1 MLLALASGLLMTL
14 YSALYRLVK
23 KDIDNSTVLILRGV
37 IQVFFLALLFVTS
50 LKYFFNNFVGLKSN
64 YSLIPV
70 NSWNFWNYTFPTFK
84 HFFDNENSLCCW
96 ICQCWI
102 INYNHNLQCGFW
114 ISLFN
119 SVRANSAKDEI
130 FTFKTYQRLCQ

>member
-70 NSWNFWNYTFPTFK
+70 NSWNFWNYTLNDLSWIQISPCQNIKCFFTSFFCNFGRMVWCLACK
-84 HFFDNENSLCCW
+84 FGRLADRFQWHFLAA
-96 ICQCWI
+96 I
-102 INYNHNLQCGFW
+102 
-114 ISLFN
+114 FN
-119 SVRANSAKDEI
+119 MPR
-130 FTFKTYQRLCQ
+130 